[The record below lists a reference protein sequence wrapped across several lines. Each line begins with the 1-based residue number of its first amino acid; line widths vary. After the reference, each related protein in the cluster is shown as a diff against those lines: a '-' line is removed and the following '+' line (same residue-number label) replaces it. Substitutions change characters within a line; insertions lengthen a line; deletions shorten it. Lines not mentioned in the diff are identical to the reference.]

1 MFDSLLPRR
10 DVLKLGGVAISTT
23 LAGCSLS
30 SIGNTNGARPTA
42 DPPEPNESDPDTA
55 MTRLYRQTLPSVVL
69 IETGS
74 GQGTGFVYDDS
85 ILVTNA
91 HVVGQ
96 SSTVD
101 VRFSEGRWARGEVLG
116 RDPHSD
122 LAAVAVE
129 ELPQNATALPLI
141 ESDATVGQEVVAIG
155 NPYSLDGTVTTG
167 IVSGIDRSIPAP
179 TGFSIPDAIQTDAP
193 VNPGNSGGPL
203 MSRSGNV
210 VAVINSG
217 GGDNIAFGISGE
229 LTRRVVPS
237 LVETGDYDHSYLG
250 VSFDTVSPAVAEA
263 NGLDEPTGLLVVE
276 TVSGGPADGVLRPSS
291 TVRVVDGQRVPVGGD
306 VIRAIDGTDIA
317 TSEDLGSYLALQ
329 TTPGDT
335 VSLSIL
341 REGSER
347 TVDVDL
353 GVRPART

>member
-1 MFDSLLPRR
+1 MSDRSLQRR
-10 DVLKLGGVAISTT
+10 DILALGGTAVSTA

-30 SIGNTNGARPTA
+30 TLGNTNAARPAA
-42 DPPEPNESDPDTA
+42 DPPEPNASDPETEY
-55 MTRLYRQTLPSVVL
+55 TRLYRDALPSVVL

-74 GQGTGFVYDDS
+74 GRGTGFVYDDS
-85 ILVTNA
+85 YLVTNA

-96 SSTVD
+96 ASTVD
-101 VRFSEGRWARGEVLG
+101 VRFSEGRWAGGDVLG

-122 LAAVAVE
+122 LAAIAVDDA
-129 ELPQNATALPLI
+129 PANATPLPLI
-141 ESDATVGQEVVAIG
+141 DGDATVGQEVVAIG

-203 MSRSGNV
+203 MSLSGNV

-217 GGDNIAFGISGE
+217 GGDNIAFGISGA

-237 LVETGDYDHSYLG
+237 LIETGDYDHSYLG

-263 NGLDEPTGLLVVE
+263 NGLEESTGLLVVE
-276 TVSGGPADGVLRPSS
+276 TVSGGPADGALRPSS
-291 TVRVVDGQRVPVGGD
+291 NVRVVDGERVPVGGD
-306 VIRAIDGTDIA
+306 VIRAIDGTEVA
-317 TSEDLGSYLALQ
+317 TSEDLGSYLALR
-329 TTPGDT
+329 TRPGDA

-341 REGSER
+341 REGRED
-347 TVDVDL
+347 TVEVDL